1 MKLYKS
7 LVLPVM
13 NYGSAAFVTATDLAQ
28 KEFGKVH
35 RSALLK
41 TTGCMANTILETPE
55 LVSNC
60 ITMHFHLQLRQTK
73 EMIRINSK
81 NEGEQVLEDFNT
93 SMEDTAVRGKR
104 TTFNFLFSKFNESKG
119 KYLLKMYPKTSNIQR
134 TICF

>member
-1 MKLYKS
+1 MKLYNS

-13 NYGSAAFVTATDLAQ
+13 DYGAAAFVTATDLAQ
-28 KEFGKVH
+28 KEFGKVQ

-41 TTGCMANTILETPE
+41 TTGCMANTILETLE

-60 ITMHFHLQLRQTK
+60 IPMHFHLQLRQAEETL
-73 EMIRINSK
+73 RINSK

-104 TTFNFLFSKFNESKG
+104 TTLISYFQNSMS
-119 KYLLKMYPKTSNIQR
+119 QR
-134 TICF
+134 GNVF

>member
-1 MKLYKS
+1 MKLYNS

-13 NYGSAAFVTATDLAQ
+13 NYGAAAFVTATDLAQ
-28 KEFGKVH
+28 KEFGKVQC
-35 RSALLK
+35 SALLK
-41 TTGCMANTILETPE
+41 ATRCMANTILETLK
-55 LVSNC
+55 LVPNC
-60 ITMHFHLQLRQTK
+60 IPMHFHLQLRQAE

-93 SMEDTAVRGKR
+93 RLEDTAVRGKR

-134 TICF
+134 IICF